1 MVFSFPDL
9 EHIKDY
15 VLSHYPCN
23 IDIADGDLLSML
35 ENVANDMGKSDLR
48 NPSEYIL
55 KALLNRSLSISD
67 KWEKK
72 LDSMEMAFIC
82 E

>member
-1 MVFSFPDL
+1 M

-15 VLSHYPCN
+15 VLSHYPYN
-23 IDIADGDLLSML
+23 IDIADDDLLSML
-35 ENVANDMGKSDLR
+35 ENVANDIGKSDLR
-48 NPSEYIL
+48 NPSEYFL

-67 KWEKK
+67 KWEKD
-72 LDSMEMAFIC
+72 LNSMEMAFIC